1 MLEGTLESFTLPDIF
16 QLLAFTKKTGC
27 LHLQHDSSKGE
38 VFFRDGQVYFAVST
52 TGRMALGKR
61 LVGAGMVA
69 TDQLEQAL
77 QKQQND
83 ASRGRAL
90 RLGQIL
96 VKEGVLDAE
105 TLETFV
111 REQVQD
117 AVFDLMRWSDGNFQF
132 DTDGDDAVIDEPTEL
147 VVSVENLIMEGSRRL
162 EEWDAVRKK
171 IPSMDATVA
180 MAPSPSQE
188 GVEVSLN
195 AEEWRLLT
203 LVDGR
208 RTVGDLVEVAG
219 QGQFATCKV
228 LYGMVG
234 AGMLEVRDVELEGPP
249 SIASMLQQQELLR
262 RVETG
267 EPLDAPVAPQRVTT
281 AAVVGTE
288 LPDVDEEPETSEE
301 PEDAEVSD
309 EVEEAPATGP
319 EPADDS
325 DEQVD
330 EQPAVV
336 ATDEPPATPQ
346 PLTAKPSSARGNGG
360 GSEDSE
366 RLGTD
371 PTIDADLVRRLI
383 EGVRGL

>member
-27 LHLQHDSSKGE
+27 LHLQRDSATGE
-38 VFFRDGQVYFAVST
+38 VYFRDGQVYFAVST

-69 TDQLEQAL
+69 TDQLERAL
-77 QKQQND
+77 EKQQDD

-117 AVFDLMRWSDGNFQF
+117 AVFDLMRWSNGSFQF
-132 DTDGDDAVIDEPTEL
+132 DTEGEDAVIDEPTEL
-147 VVSVENLIMEGSRRL
+147 AASVENLIMEGSRRL
-162 EEWDAVRKK
+162 EEWHAVRKK

-180 MAPSPSQE
+180 IAPSPTE
-188 GVEVSLN
+188 AGVEVSLKP
-195 AEEWRLLT
+195 EEWRLLT

-208 RTVGDLVEVAG
+208 RTVHDLVELAG
-219 QGQFATCKV
+219 QGQFATCKL

-234 AGMLEVRDVELEGPP
+234 AGMLEVRDVETEGP
-249 SIASMLQQQELLR
+249 SSVAAMLQQQDLLR
-262 RVETG
+262 RVESG
-267 EPLDAPVAPQRVTT
+267 EPIDRAVAPPRGTT
-281 AAVVGTE
+281 ATVVGTE
-288 LPDVDEEPETSEE
+288 SPDVDEEPETSEE
-301 PEDAEVSD
+301 PEVADVSD

-319 EPADDS
+319 EAADDS
-325 DEQVD
+325 DVQVD
-330 EQPAVV
+330 EQPTV
-336 ATDEPPATPQ
+336 ATADERPVTPQ
-346 PLTAKPSSARGNGG
+346 PLTAKPSAVRSNGG
-360 GSEDSE
+360 GSEESE

>member
-1 MLEGTLESFTLPDIF
+1 
-16 QLLAFTKKTGC
+16 
-27 LHLQHDSSKGE
+27 
-38 VFFRDGQVYFAVST
+38 
-52 TGRMALGKR
+52 
-61 LVGAGMVA
+61 MVA
-69 TDQLEQAL
+69 TDQLEKAL
-77 QKQQND
+77 QKQQDD
-83 ASRGRAL
+83 ATRGRAL

-96 VKEGVLDAE
+96 VEEGVLDSE

-132 DTDGDDAVIDEPTEL
+132 DTDGDDAVIEEPTEL
-147 VVSVENLIMEGSRRL
+147 AVSVENLIMEGSRRL
-162 EEWDAVRKK
+162 EEWDSVRKK

-180 MAPSPSQE
+180 MAPPPGE
-188 GVEVSLN
+188 AGVELSLK

-208 RTVGDLVEVAG
+208 RSVRDLVELAG
-219 QGQFATCKV
+219 QGQFATCKL

-234 AGMLEVRDVELEGPP
+234 AGMLEVRDVDLDGPP
-249 SIASMLQQQELLR
+249 SVASMLQQQELLR

-267 EPLDAPVAPQRVTT
+267 EPIDAAATPPRVSTP
-281 AAVVGTE
+281 AVVRTE
-288 LPDVDEEPETSEE
+288 RPEADDE
-301 PEDAEVSD
+301 PEDSDDLELEEIADEAE
-309 EVEEAPATGP
+309 EAAEAPATRP
-319 EPADDS
+319 AAADDS
-325 DEQVD
+325 DVQVD
-330 EQPAVV
+330 DQPTV
-336 ATDEPPATPQ
+336 AAAKEPPAKPA
-346 PLTAKPSSARGNGG
+346 PLTAKPSGTAGNGG